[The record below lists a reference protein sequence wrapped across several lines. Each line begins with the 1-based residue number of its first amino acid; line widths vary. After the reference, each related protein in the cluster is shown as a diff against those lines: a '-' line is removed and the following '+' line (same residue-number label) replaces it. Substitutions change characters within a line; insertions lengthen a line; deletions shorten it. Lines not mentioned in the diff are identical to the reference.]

1 MDTTTTTQTK
11 TNKEPLMVTVPWA
24 TLDKDTGA
32 IELTGNVSDRCVIA
46 ALLQRTCG
54 EVPKWLGAVPKLE
67 QKVTTEEKVE
77 AQVPAEKL

>member
-32 IELTGNVSDRCVIA
+32 IELTGNVSDRYVIA
-46 ALLQRTCG
+46 ALLQRTR
-54 EVPKWLGAVPKLE
+54 ELE
-67 QKVTTEEKVE
+67 QKVTTEEKTETPVLT
-77 AQVPAEKL
+77 EKL